1 MTYRLHKLQI
11 SSLIDRALEEDW
23 GSGDWTTDLCV
34 PAGHKTSARIIAKEA
49 CLVAGADVAEEVMH
63 RVDPSLKVEI
73 HVNNGEI
80 AEDQQTLMGIQGEAR
95 SILKAERVALN
106 FMGRMT
112 GIATLTEKYCSKLEG
127 TQAQLLDTRKT
138 TPGLRLLEK
147 HATLIGGARNHR
159 FGLSDGVIVK
169 ENHIR
174 AAGGIKIAVAALLE
188 SLPPTL
194 KVEVEVTNRSEL
206 EQAIESGADLIML
219 DNMSVEQ
226 MRDAVS
232 YTDGRALLEASGNV
246 RLNNIQPIAATGVNF
261 ISTSEIIQGAKWAD
275 LSLLFDI

>member
-1 MTYRLHKLQI
+1 
-11 SSLIDRALEEDW
+11 
-23 GSGDWTTDLCV
+23 
-34 PAGHKTSARIIAKEA
+34 
-49 CLVAGADVAEEVMH
+49 
-63 RVDPSLKVEI
+63 
-73 HVNNGEI
+73 
-80 AEDQQTLMGIQGEAR
+80 
-95 SILKAERVALN
+95 
-106 FMGRMT
+106 MT